1 MSVQPRITRIA
12 TTWPGNFVADD
23 LVIPC
28 VGAADTPLSAVL
40 GTLKQ
45 DVVACTYAGNSITVT
60 FAPQTLQTGV
70 TVVPSLELGT
80 AAALEVAVDAIDL
93 TAQTLAIRFRT
104 MAGGTSTPPSVGTG
118 ARLVLAIFRPLPY
131 R

>member
-1 MSVQPRITRIA
+1 MSVNPRITRVS

-23 LVIPC
+23 LVIPL

-45 DVVACTYAGNSITVT
+45 DVVACTYLVNVITVT
-60 FAPQTLQTGV
+60 FAPQTLQAGV

-80 AAALEVAVDAIDL
+80 APALEVAVDSIDL
-93 TAQTLAIRFRT
+93 TAQTIGIRFRT
-104 MAGGTSTPPSVGTG
+104 MAGASSAPPIISTG
-118 ARLVLAIFRPLPY
+118 ARLVLAIFRPLPN